1 MHWRGIGMTD
11 YFRCSSCGAIVK
23 AEYNKWPTC
32 DCRDDDYSFRMN
44 DDFERATEGEYYGW
58 IEERKGY

>member
-1 MHWRGIGMTD
+1 MTD
-11 YFRCSSCGAIVK
+11 FFRCSSCGAIVK
-23 AEYNKWPTC
+23 AEYNEWPIC

-58 IEERKGY
+58 LAEQGM